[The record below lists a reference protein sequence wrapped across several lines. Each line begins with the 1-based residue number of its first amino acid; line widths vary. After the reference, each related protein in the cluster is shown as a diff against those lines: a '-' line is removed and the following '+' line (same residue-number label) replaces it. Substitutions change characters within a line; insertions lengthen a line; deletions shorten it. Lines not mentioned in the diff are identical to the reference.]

1 MTSVGAFLIALLS
14 AHIICSLMKSNQATA
29 EYRQRVQLGYL
40 VHELARLM
48 KRRLDGEARLHKI
61 TLPQWRALAHVG
73 NNAAITQAA
82 LAQALDTDPMTI
94 SGVLDRLEK
103 NGLITREPDPADSRA
118 KLTQLT
124 PEGAERLEVARRLG
138 AEMYEAALAGIS
150 KHDVA
155 IAETVLQQ
163 MRDNLFGLTAASE
176 DE

>member
-1 MTSVGAFLIALLS
+1 
-14 AHIICSLMKSNQATA
+14 MKSFESNDD
-29 EYRQRVQLGYL
+29 YRNRVQLGYL
-40 VHELARLM
+40 VHEVARLM

-73 NNAAITQAA
+73 KNAAITQSA

-124 PEGAERLEVARRLG
+124 AEGEERLGVARRLG
-138 AEMYEAALAGIS
+138 AEMYTASLAGIPE
-150 KHDVA
+150 DQIGVA
-155 IAETVLQQ
+155 ESVLRQ
-163 MRDNLFGLTAASE
+163 MRDNLLGPTAASE

>member
-1 MTSVGAFLIALLS
+1 
-14 AHIICSLMKSNQATA
+14 MKSSEPTGN
-29 EYRQRVQLGYL
+29 YRQKVQLGYL
-40 VHELARLM
+40 IHELARLM

-73 NNAAITQAA
+73 TNASITQSA

-124 PEGAERLEVARRLG
+124 PEGAERLAVARRLG

-150 KHDVA
+150 KDDVA
-155 IAETVLQQ
+155 IAENVLRQ
-163 MRDNLFGLTAASE
+163 MRDNLIGPTAMSE
-176 DE
+176 DN